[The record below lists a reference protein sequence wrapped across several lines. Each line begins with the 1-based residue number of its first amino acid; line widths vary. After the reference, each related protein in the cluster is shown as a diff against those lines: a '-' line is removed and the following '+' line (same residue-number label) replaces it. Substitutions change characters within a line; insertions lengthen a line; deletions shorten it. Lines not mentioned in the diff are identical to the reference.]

1 MGFDSIVFAPF
12 GVMFLYISLSRLLKK
27 VDFTEDEE
35 LKLESYSH
43 TKDIGE

>member
-1 MGFDSIVFAPF
+1 MGLDSIVFAPF
-12 GVMFLYISLSRLLKK
+12 GVIFLYLSLSRLFRK
-27 VDFTEDEE
+27 VDFTKGEE